1 MWNWCWGVVLASAV
15 LGASAQENQIRA
27 KRLTT
32 FGKTAP
38 VPSQP
43 PSTAGIV
50 VGAGKGTMVR
60 ECSTSEDCEEI
71 QYTNC
76 KIDPRDGRSRCLC
89 MDNSPPV
96 NGACAARPRALRSP
110 CSQDSE
116 CIEGAECVIN
126 PNATVNI
133 NQKMCYCMPGWIEV
147 DQLCSGS
154 QSLSKSTATSIFI
167 VSFIILLTFPSM

>member
-43 PSTAGIV
+43 PSTDTRGYVPLGI
-50 VGAGKGTMVR
+50 R
-60 ECSTSEDCEEI
+60 
-71 QYTNC
+71 
-76 KIDPRDGRSRCLC
+76 
-89 MDNSPPV
+89 
-96 NGACAARPRALRSP
+96 RPNKALRSP